1 MENIQNIY
9 EKILNTYN
17 DILYNKKYNI
27 SFKQKQ
33 NFTICQID
41 YYDAKYNF
49 PIYSKTDL
57 SISFNINTIR
67 LINYFI
73 SDRDNVYDINKKL
86 QLIDDGKLVK
96 LSKELNKLL
105 LQEFMK
111 TNFYDDFIK
120 DVSMVMYN
128 YLENNIFTYKDD
140 NLFND
145 VVNNINL
152 KKVHNLKLFGL

>member
-1 MENIQNIY
+1 MEDIQNIY

-17 DILYNKKYNI
+17 DILYNKNYNI

-49 PIYSKTDL
+49 QIYSKTDL

-73 SDRDNVYDINKKL
+73 SDRDDIYDINKKL

-128 YLENNIFTYKDD
+128 YLENNIFIYKDD

-145 VVNNINL
+145 VVDNINL